1 MRLTYEKLAITNDY
15 GGIMIPLSFVQN
27 KKRCKVQ
34 RARGHCRKRMDALG
48 FVPGEEIDVISSCNG
63 NVIVLLREA
72 RYALDEEHA
81 KNIFVEETV

>member
-1 MRLTYEKLAITNDY
+1 ME
-15 GGIMIPLSFVQN
+15 
-27 KKRCKVQ
+27 
-34 RARGHCRKRMDALG
+34 ALG